1 MDSGQERWTHAVHLS
16 PSPPPLP
23 CVQTT
28 GEARTILHR
37 AFVAVFIGTPPPP
50 PPPPLLSP
58 PSLRCPSTSPYPSA
72 AAGAAPSKQGHD
84 RALHCATESQ
94 LSAAERA
101 FLASLDFV

>member
-23 CVQTT
+23 RVQTT

-37 AFVAVFIGTPPPP
+37 AFVAVFLGT

-58 PSLRCPSTSPYPSA
+58 PSFRCPSTSPYPSA
-72 AAGAAPSKQGHD
+72 AATSGAAPSKQGHD
-84 RALHCATESQ
+84 RALPCATESQ

-101 FLASLDFV
+101 FLASLEFV